1 VTQGFL
7 ATLRADLDSNLG
19 PVPRSGPGRWARAAM
34 KLLFS
39 ARVQSVVLARAAHF
53 AGRRAAAAGVVL
65 KWVNLVVTGADIAF
79 EARIGPGL
87 VLYHP
92 VGVVIGPDCVVGARC
107 RFNQGVTLGA
117 GKGGS
122 PQVGDDVVFA
132 AGAKVFGR
140 LTVGDRAHIGANA
153 VVMSSVPERG
163 FAAGIPAKTIKS
175 VGD

>member
-1 VTQGFL
+1 MTQGFL

-92 VGVVIGPDCVVGARC
+92 VGIVIGPDCVVGAR
-107 RFNQGVTLGA
+107 
-117 GKGGS
+117 
-122 PQVGDDVVFA
+122 
-132 AGAKVFGR
+132 
-140 LTVGDRAHIGANA
+140 
-153 VVMSSVPERG
+153 
-163 FAAGIPAKTIKS
+163 
-175 VGD
+175 